1 MNARRA
7 PKAPPFAVGTKLRY
21 IGKHVIHTA
30 FGGGPGTMILGPGLE
45 VVIDRVVAGR
55 RGTGEPL
62 RDEDGPMVDDD
73 GEPYIDKT
81 KDGYSV
87 YSITDATSRKRSGRC
102 IHADSAHEW
111 EVIVKMSMG
120 ERMIYAAEF
129 VRSLAADGPAKAA
142 TSAWGAVM
150 TFRYATVGLQGD
162 HDDPNVR
169 AMWADMVS
177 GQNDGDS

>member
-1 MNARRA
+1 MIRANTCPHCGGPYTLTKPCTCVGMTAQHAAINSAIDGDPGEENEPLVVRRNPRRA
-7 PKAPPFAVGTKLRY
+7 PEPAPFAVGTKLRY
-21 IGKHVIHTA
+21 IGKHIIHTA
-30 FGGGPGTMILGPGLE
+30 FGGSPGTMILGPGLE

-87 YSITDATSRKRSGRC
+87 YSITDATIRKRSGRC

-111 EVIVKMSMG
+111 EVIS
-120 ERMIYAAEF
+120 
-129 VRSLAADGPAKAA
+129 
-142 TSAWGAVM
+142 
-150 TFRYATVGLQGD
+150 
-162 HDDPNVR
+162 
-169 AMWADMVS
+169 
-177 GQNDGDS
+177 